1 MTDLFKTSKVISALP
16 SVIEPNTTY
25 WVRTGLGFDL
35 YLSDST
41 GSTVHKI
48 NGTPPYIPVPYNFTV
63 NGDATLNTSI
73 SQTSDVTAAITLANS
88 GVTAGTYGSSTE
100 VPAIIVDLKGRVTK
114 VTKTPIRTSSIT
126 QSGIVQL
133 SVATNSTSVS
143 TAATSSAVKATYDL
157 ALAAIPNSKFGTAL
171 GVATLDATGKIPS
184 VQLPSYVDDVMEFA
198 TEFAF
203 PNPGET
209 GKLYVDLSSNKL
221 FRWTGTTYVNISG
234 GSEIADASLKLYTAR
249 SFSLI
254 GGATSDIVNFD
265 GTGNVTLTINGL
277 NPDTLT
283 KAVPIEKGGTGAI
296 TVAAARNNLG
306 LGTAATKNVGGT
318 TGLLELSGSK
328 VPSVNLPEASVTQ
341 AGIVMLDDTY
351 ESDSVTTSPTSKI
364 FKSLYNG
371 FLSLMQDVTD
381 FISTKSKANGLASLD
396 DSGKLPTA
404 QLTTHSHTPAQAGL
418 GNVNNTSDIAKPI
431 STLTQN
437 ALDGKANT
445 SHTHTAADIGL
456 GNVNNT
462 SDINK
467 PISTATQN
475 ALNGKANTSHTH
487 TPAQVGLSN
496 VNNTSDIDK
505 PISTAVQNA
514 LNLNVNNTRND
525 YLKATWPDGL
535 QSGDCN
541 NFHVGTSYFCDT
553 GVANQPFSY
562 AHVTTEQGVAGSKI
576 QRAWG
581 YTSDI
586 TATRVAVYPNWT
598 YSAWTYTRP
607 PLGHNTGDP
616 AAMIA
621 SLNNSGYKGVVGAR
635 NEATTSVSNNY
646 ATIIHANVSDTY
658 FGISGDVWGAGVKAY
673 AGVLG
678 STNFTYDLATKQ
690 DINNLVNFT
699 HVGPTAPST
708 SGLAVNSVW
717 LDTSTEA

>member
-41 GSTVHKI
+41 GAAVHKI

-114 VTKTPIRTSSIT
+114 VTKTPIRASSTT
-126 QSGIVQL
+126 QTGIVQL
-133 SVATNSTSVS
+133 SVAINSTSVS

-249 SFSLI
+249 SFSLA
-254 GGATSDIVNFD
+254 GGATSNIVNFD

-283 KAVPIEKGGTGAI
+283 KAVPIVKGGTGAI
-296 TVAAARNNLG
+296 TTESARTNLG
-306 LGTAATKNVGGT
+306 LGTAATKNVGGAD
-318 TGLLELSGSK
+318 GLLELSGSK
-328 VPSVNLPEASVTQ
+328 VPSANLPTASMTQ

-351 ESDSVTTSPTSKI
+351 ESDSVTTAPTSKI
-364 FKSLYNG
+364 FKSLYDS
-371 FLSLMQDVTD
+371 FVFLMQGLEE
-381 FISTKSKANGLASLD
+381 FINTKSKANGLASLD
-396 DSGKLPTA
+396 GSGKLPAA
-404 QLTTHSHTPAQAGL
+404 QLTT
-418 GNVNNTSDIAKPI
+418 
-431 STLTQN
+431 
-437 ALDGKANT
+437 
-445 SHTHTAADIGL
+445 HTHTAADIGL

-462 SDINK
+462 SDIAK

-475 ALNGKANTSHTH
+475 ALNGKANTSHSH
-487 TPAQVGLSN
+487 TPAQAGLGN

-535 QSGDCN
+535 YSGDCN

-607 PLGHNTGDP
+607 PLGHQTGDP
-616 AAMIA
+616 AALIA

-690 DINNLVNFT
+690 DINKLVNFT
-699 HVGPTAPST
+699 HVGATAPST

-717 LDTSTEA
+717 LDTSTEV

>member
-283 KAVPIEKGGTGAI
+283 KAVPIVKGGTGAI
-296 TVAAARNNLG
+296 TAAAARTNLG
-306 LGTAATKNVGGT
+306 LGTAATKNVGGVN
-318 TGLLELSGSK
+318 GLVELSGSK
-328 VPSVNLPEASVTQ
+328 VPNANLPEASVTQ
-341 AGIVMLDDTY
+341 AGIVQLSDND
-351 ESDSVTTSPTSKI
+351 ESESTNTAPTSKI
-364 FKSLYNG
+364 VKELRD
-371 FLSLMQDVTD
+371 FLT
-381 FISTKSKANGLASLD
+381 FIFNSFTNFSNSKAKADGIASLD
-396 DSGKLPTA
+396 GSGKLPA
-404 QLTTHSHTPAQAGL
+404 SQLTTHSHPESTESRQINRMFYNVLEFEASDTPLEIIIKTKLPFIHGHAMPMIHIVGYAYGAAAPIELKIGYYVYDGAFVNSGVICLGAWNPDVKLFKYTDAGQEYVGIGL
-418 GNVNNTSDIAKPI
+418 AKSIYYPRFSISYSDIWSGETRDYSKNWTAEY
-431 STLTQN
+431 
-437 ALDGKANT
+437 
-445 SHTHTAADIGL
+445 TAASTSII
-456 GNVNNT
+456 NNYT
-462 SDINK
+462 NI
-467 PISTATQN
+467 TQIPYKRIHGFGE
-475 ALNGKANTSHTH
+475 AAF
-487 TPAQVGLSN
+487 V
-496 VNNTSDIDK
+496 
-505 PISTAVQNA
+505 
-514 LNLNVNNTRND
+514 
-525 YLKATWPDGL
+525 
-535 QSGDCN
+535 
-541 NFHVGTSYFCDT
+541 DT
-553 GVANQPFSY
+553 G
-562 AHVTTEQGVAGSKI
+562 
-576 QRAWG
+576 
-581 YTSDI
+581 
-586 TATRVAVYPNWT
+586 
-598 YSAWTYTRP
+598 
-607 PLGHNTGDP
+607 
-616 AAMIA
+616 
-621 SLNNSGYKGVVGAR
+621 NNSGNVITVDQYGLNSTFKSGQASTGEANPNDIRTNGMVYCNDTAAAGWNSDGALYSQFHSNIWGHEIYGDYR
-635 NEATTSVSNNY
+635 TGNISVRGLN
-646 ATIIHANVSDTY
+646 
-658 FGISGDVWGAGVKAY
+658 SGTWSSWKQI
-673 AGVLG
+673 
-678 STNFTYDLATKQ
+678 ATKQ

-699 HVGPTAPST
+699 HVGATAPST
-708 SGLAVNSVW
+708 GGLAVNSVW
-717 LDTSTEA
+717 LDTSTEV

>member
-41 GSTVHKI
+41 GATVHKI
-48 NGTPPYIPVPYNFTV
+48 NGTPPYIPVPYNFTIT
-63 NGDATLNTSI
+63 GDATLNTSI
-73 SQTSDVTAAITLANS
+73 SQTSNVTTAITLANS

-114 VTKTPIRTSSIT
+114 VTKTPIRASSTT

-249 SFSLI
+249 SFSLA

-283 KAVPIEKGGTGAI
+283 KAVPIVKGGTGAI
-296 TVAAARNNLG
+296 TVAAARTNLG
-306 LGTAATKNVGGT
+306 LGTAATKNVGGAD
-318 TGLLELSGSK
+318 GLLELSGSK
-328 VPSVNLPEASVTQ
+328 VPSANLPEASLTQ
-341 AGIVMLDDTY
+341 PGIVQL
-351 ESDSVTTSPTSKI
+351 SDSDESESTTTAPTSKI
-364 FKSLYNG
+364 VKELRD
-371 FLSLMQDVTD
+371 FLT
-381 FISTKSKANGLASLD
+381 FIFDSFTNFSNSKAKADGIASLD
-396 DSGKLPTA
+396 GSGKLPAA
-404 QLTTHSHTPAQAGL
+404 QLTTHSHPESTGSRQINRMFYNVLEFEASDTPLEIIIKTKLPFIHGHAMPMIHIVGYAYGAAAPIELKIGYYVYDGAFVNSGVICLGAWNPDVKLFKYTDAGQEYVGIGL
-418 GNVNNTSDIAKPI
+418 AKSIYYPRFSISYSDIWSGETRDYSKNWTAEY
-431 STLTQN
+431 
-437 ALDGKANT
+437 
-445 SHTHTAADIGL
+445 TAASTSII
-456 GNVNNT
+456 NNYT
-462 SDINK
+462 NI
-467 PISTATQN
+467 TQIPYKRIHGFGE
-475 ALNGKANTSHTH
+475 AAF
-487 TPAQVGLSN
+487 V
-496 VNNTSDIDK
+496 
-505 PISTAVQNA
+505 
-514 LNLNVNNTRND
+514 
-525 YLKATWPDGL
+525 
-535 QSGDCN
+535 
-541 NFHVGTSYFCDT
+541 DT
-553 GVANQPFSY
+553 G
-562 AHVTTEQGVAGSKI
+562 
-576 QRAWG
+576 
-581 YTSDI
+581 
-586 TATRVAVYPNWT
+586 
-598 YSAWTYTRP
+598 
-607 PLGHNTGDP
+607 
-616 AAMIA
+616 
-621 SLNNSGYKGVVGAR
+621 NNSGNVITVDQYGLNSTFKSGQASTGEANPNDIRTNGMVYCNDTAAAGWNSDGALYSQFHSNIWGHEIYGDYR
-635 NEATTSVSNNY
+635 TGNISVRGLN
-646 ATIIHANVSDTY
+646 
-658 FGISGDVWGAGVKAY
+658 SGTWSSWKQI
-673 AGVLG
+673 
-678 STNFTYDLATKQ
+678 ATKQ

>member
-41 GSTVHKI
+41 GATVHKI
-48 NGTPPYIPVPYNFTV
+48 NGTPPYIPVPYNFTIT
-63 NGDATLNTSI
+63 GDATLNTSI
-73 SQTSDVTAAITLANS
+73 SQTSNVTTAITLANS

-114 VTKTPIRTSSIT
+114 VTKTPIRASSTT

-249 SFSLI
+249 SFSLA

-283 KAVPIEKGGTGAI
+283 KAVPIIKGGTGAI
-296 TVAAARNNLG
+296 TTESARTNLG
-306 LGTAATKNVGGT
+306 LGTAATKNVGGAD
-318 TGLLELSGSK
+318 GLLELSGSK
-328 VPSVNLPEASVTQ
+328 VPSSNLPEASLTQ

-351 ESDSVTTSPTSKI
+351 ESDSVTTAPTSKI
-364 FKSLYNG
+364 FKSLYDSFV
-371 FLSLMQDVTD
+371 FLTQGLEE
-381 FISTKSKANGLASLD
+381 FINTKSKANGLASLD
-396 DSGKLPTA
+396 GSGKLPAA
-404 QLTTHSHTPAQAGL
+404 QLTTHTHTPADIGL

-437 ALDGKANT
+437 AL
-445 SHTHTAADIGL
+445 
-456 GNVNNT
+456 
-462 SDINK
+462 
-467 PISTATQN
+467 
-475 ALNGKANTSHTH
+475 NGKANTSHSH
-487 TPAQVGLSN
+487 DPGQVNGIRVIDSRNEETLPNQTYSN
-496 VNNTSDIDK
+496 AISAHFKQKSVINNPPVT
-505 PISTAVQNA
+505 V
-514 LNLNVNNTRND
+514 
-525 YLKATWPDGL
+525 
-535 QSGDCN
+535 QSGD
-541 NFHVGTSYFCDT
+541 V
-553 GVANQPFSY
+553 Y
-562 AHVTTEQGVAGSKI
+562 AHVI
-576 QRAWG
+576 
-581 YTSDI
+581 
-586 TATRVAVYPNWT
+586 
-598 YSAWTYTRP
+598 
-607 PLGHNTGDP
+607 
-616 AAMIA
+616 
-621 SLNNSGYKGVVGAR
+621 
-635 NEATTSVSNNY
+635 
-646 ATIIHANVSDTY
+646 NVS
-658 FGISGDVWGAGVKAY
+658 GW
-673 AGVLG
+673 
-678 STNFTYDLATKQ
+678 STNEGSGGWPSQIAFGDSIAIRQATSPTTWGQWSRLAHQ
-690 DINNLVNFT
+690 SSIDNLVNFT
-699 HVGPTAPST
+699 HVGATAPST

-717 LDTSTEA
+717 LDTSTEV

>member
-114 VTKTPIRTSSIT
+114 VTKTPIRASSTT
-126 QSGIVQL
+126 QTGIVQL

-143 TAATSSAVKATYDL
+143 TAATSSALKATYDL

-184 VQLPSYVDDVMEFA
+184 GQLPSYVDDVMEFA
-198 TEFAF
+198 TEFEF
-203 PNPGET
+203 PNPGES
-209 GKLYVDLSSNKL
+209 GKLYIELSSNKI

-249 SFSLI
+249 SFSLT
-254 GGATSDIVNFD
+254 GGATSNIVNFD

-283 KAVPIEKGGTGAI
+283 KAVPIVKGGTGAI
-296 TVAAARNNLG
+296 TAADARNNLG
-306 LGTAATKNVGGT
+306 LGTAAIKNVGGVD
-318 TGLLELSGSK
+318 GLLELSGSK
-328 VPSVNLPEASVTQ
+328 VPSSNLPEASLTQ
-341 AGIVMLDDTY
+341 AGIVMLDESY
-351 ESDSVTTSPTSKI
+351 ESDSVTTAPTSNA
-364 FKSLYNG
+364 FKGLYDA
-371 FLSLMQDVTD
+371 FLFLLQGIEA
-381 FISTKSKANGLASLD
+381 FINSKSNADGLASLD

-404 QLTTHSHTPAQAGL
+404 QLTTHTHTPADIGL
-418 GNVNNTSDIAKPI
+418 GNINNTSDIAKPI
-431 STLTQN
+431 ST
-437 ALDGKANT
+437 
-445 SHTHTAADIGL
+445 
-456 GNVNNT
+456 
-462 SDINK
+462 
-467 PISTATQN
+467 ATQN
-475 ALNGKANTSHTH
+475 ALNAKANTSHTH

-496 VNNTSDIDK
+496 AITLNQFGLNSTFKSGQASTGEANPNDIRTNGMVYCNDTMSAGWFSDGAIYSQFHSNIWGHEIYGDYRTGN
-505 PISTAVQNA
+505 ISV
-514 LNLNVNNTRND
+514 R
-525 YLKATWPDGL
+525 GL
-535 QSGDCN
+535 
-541 NFHVGTSYFCDT
+541 
-553 GVANQPFSY
+553 
-562 AHVTTEQGVAGSKI
+562 
-576 QRAWG
+576 
-581 YTSDI
+581 
-586 TATRVAVYPNWT
+586 
-598 YSAWTYTRP
+598 
-607 PLGHNTGDP
+607 
-616 AAMIA
+616 
-621 SLNNSGYKGVVGAR
+621 NSGTWSSWKQ
-635 NEATTSVSNNY
+635 
-646 ATIIHANVSDTY
+646 I
-658 FGISGDVWGAGVKAY
+658 
-673 AGVLG
+673 
-678 STNFTYDLATKQ
+678 ATKD

-699 HVGPTAPST
+699 HVGPTEPST